1 MPVSADRFGKMAV
14 PVKGIRT
21 PSITAYIDPLIGS
34 NAPKMFE
41 PWSFIGSHGDGPC
54 AIRTALGLVIRG
66 LSEVASRISLCRLEE
81 TLSKQNNHAFNRKSY
96 MVEGEM
102 EKKLAEL
109 KFEEEAELK
118 RKKWR
123 KQREKVQQR
132 RRELENKAQ
141 RKKVKLKRKEIVAWL
156 IKTGS

>member
-1 MPVSADRFGKMAV
+1 
-14 PVKGIRT
+14 
-21 PSITAYIDPLIGS
+21 
-34 NAPKMFE
+34 MFE
-41 PWSFIGSHGDGPC
+41 PWSFNGSHGYGPC
-54 AIRTALGLVIRG
+54 AVRTALGLVIRG

-123 KQREKVQQR
+123 KQREKVRQR
-132 RRELENKAQ
+132 RREVENKAQ

-156 IKTGS
+156 IKRVPEAKAGKKRRNLKPGDIVVRMDPGPQGSCHSDE